1 LSTCLVVLVLPF
13 IDGGQ
18 FWHISDLH
26 LDYEYIKGGDM
37 SNWCHQ
43 MVDNNTT
50 TSINSDIVGPAGN
63 YHCDSPSA
71 LVESALLAMK
81 RLNPNP
87 DFIVWTGDSAPH
99 WRDPVPNEDY
109 ILNVT
114 KSVFSKLDKLFPS
127 VSIIPALGNHDASP
141 PDQFPQY
148 NPEDKAKPEYY
159 MKFWQQGAYGDHIN
173 DTEARE
179 NFQKCGFYS
188 KMVSPSNS
196 SKKLKFIVLN
206 TNMYYHDNFTKGKDP
221 CGQLDW
227 LSSTLDSVDIEKEKV
242 FIVAHVPPGSF
253 ERQPG
258 LPNFNSP
265 EDHKTEINKQFV
277 QIVTDPKYANKISA
291 HLYGHLHTDT
301 FRVFLD
307 RATRRE
313 PVGVAFMAG
322 SVTPVVWANG
332 KVVGVNPTIRLMEY
346 SDLDAT
352 MKDYQEYS
360 LDIIK
365 AAKNES
371 VSETVKNKALLVET
385 SSDDSSNLPKS
396 RRKNAKFLKQS
407 EKPVNDN
414 LERKTRESLD
424 TENPATDARITIS
437 STTTTQ
443 PVNNPTSP
451 TTVQAVVGEGVP
463 AVPTTINTT
472 KAGGE
477 EAENKATE
485 IPTVAEVDNNAND
498 TVAITSKP
506 AVEKE
511 EESGATNN
519 VSQDNTTTATAT
531 DLNNGTTTVG
541 PNDGKNDT
549 IVAVTTATTE
559 KSTSIKAE
567 SDPDYPTYLATQWTL
582 LYKASTSFSVQ
593 NLSPTSMFSALGLM
607 VKGGHE
613 SQIFVNYYE
622 HNTGGHIVEKCNET
636 CWRQQLCTVSNLV
649 MDELA
654 TCLKSNGTDGFFEVH
669 KTPTIPTTPT
679 KKLFGEGDD
688 DPDHEV
694 HGVID
699 HSHDHNGD
707 GSEDHS
713 HDNHAV
719 SSDDHNEEFHDHNDD
734 GLADHDHNDHAESE
748 EKDVSREK
756 LEDTTSDISSK
767 AVAIFFG
774 VFAVAIVALAAAMGY
789 KKYRDNRYRNQ
800 EFLLTDAVFRYDGY
814 SQLDDA

>member
-1 LSTCLVVLVLPF
+1 MEISPILSTCLVVLALPS

-26 LDYEYIKGGDM
+26 LDYKYTEGGDM
-37 SNWCHQ
+37 SNFCHQ
-43 MVDNNTT
+43 RVENNNSTP
-50 TSINSDIVGPAGN
+50 SINSDIVGPAGN
-63 YHCDSPSA
+63 YHCDSPAA

-99 WRDPVPNEDY
+99 WWNPVPSEDY

-114 KSVFSKLDKLFPS
+114 KSVFTRLDKLFPS
-127 VSIIPALGNHDASP
+127 VAIIPALGNHDSSP

-148 NPEDKAKPEYY
+148 NPEDKVKPEYY
-159 MKFWQQGAYGDHIN
+159 MKLWRKGAYGDHIN

-179 NFQKCGFYS
+179 NFLKCGFYS
-188 KMVSPSNS
+188 KVVSPSNS

-227 LSSTLDSVDIEKEKV
+227 LNRTLDSVDIDKEKV

-258 LPNFNSP
+258 KPNFNSP
-265 EDHKTEINKQFV
+265 EDHNTDINNKFV
-277 QIVTDPKYANKISA
+277 QIVSDPKYSNKISA

-301 FRVFLD
+301 FRVFMD
-307 RATRRE
+307 RATRRD

-322 SVTPVVWANG
+322 SVTPVVWAHG
-332 KVVGVNPTIRLMEY
+332 EVVGVNPTIRSVEY
-346 SDLDAT
+346 SDEDAT
-352 MKDYQEYS
+352 VMDYWEYS

-371 VSETVKNKALLVET
+371 VSETETEKKKALLIDT
-385 SSDDSSNLPKS
+385 ASDSSQLPKS

-407 EKPVNDN
+407 ENPEKSEKDN
-414 LERKTRESLD
+414 PEKTKRETLD
-424 TENPATDARITIS
+424 SENPAADASTPNS
-437 STTTTQ
+437 KTTTTQ
-443 PVNNPTSP
+443 PANTPTSS
-451 TTVQAVVGEGVP
+451 TTVQAVVGEVVP
-463 AVPTTINTT
+463 AVPTSANTAKTGVEDADIKVTEVPTI
-472 KAGGE
+472 
-477 EAENKATE
+477 
-485 IPTVAEVDNNAND
+485 AEVDNKANN
-498 TVAITSKP
+498 TGTLTP
-506 AVEKE
+506 EKIE
-511 EESGATNN
+511 KANN
-519 VSQDNTTTATAT
+519 DSQDNATTSENNV
-531 DLNNGTTTVG
+531 NNGTSTDG
-541 PNDGKNDT
+541 PNDNDIANNT
-549 IVAVTTATTE
+549 NTADTTVTTENSA
-559 KSTSIKAE
+559 SIIPE
-567 SDPDYPTYLATQWTL
+567 PTPDPDYPTYLSTQWTL
-582 LYKASTSFSVQ
+582 LYQASKSYSVKD
-593 NLSPTSMFSALGLM
+593 LSATSMFSALGMM
-607 VKGGHE
+607 VAGGNK
-613 SQIFVNYYE
+613 SKIFMDYYKY
-622 HNTGGHIVEKCNET
+622 NTGGHIVEKCNET
-636 CWRQQLCTVSNLV
+636 CWREQLCTISNLV
-649 MDELA
+649 MKELA
-654 TCLKSNGTDGFFEVH
+654 TCLNGTGKDGFYEVH
-669 KTPTIPTTPT
+669 KTSTSTLTTQPAPTTSK

-688 DPDHEV
+688 DPDHED
-694 HGVID
+694 HGEID
-699 HSHDHNGD
+699 H
-707 GSEDHS
+707 
-713 HDNHAV
+713 
-719 SSDDHNEEFHDHNDD
+719 SDDHNDD
-734 GLADHDHNDHAESE
+734 SKADHDHIDHAET

>member
-1 LSTCLVVLVLPF
+1 MYTCLVVLVLPS

-26 LDYEYIKGGDM
+26 LDYKYIKGGDM
-37 SNWCHQ
+37 SHWCHQ
-43 MVDNNTT
+43 IVDTNTST

-63 YHCDSPSA
+63 YHCDSPSD

-81 RLNPNP
+81 RLNPTP

-99 WRDPVPNEDY
+99 WRDPVPDEDY

-114 KSVFSKLDKLFPS
+114 KSVFTKLDKLFPS

-159 MKFWQQGAYGDHIN
+159 MKLWQQGAYGDHIN
-173 DTEARE
+173 NTEARE

-188 KMVSPSNS
+188 KDVSPSNS
-196 SKKLKFIVLN
+196 TKNLKFIVLN
-206 TNMYYHDNFTKGKDP
+206 TNMYYHDDITRGKDP

-227 LSSTLDSVDIEKEKV
+227 LSRTLDSVDIEKEKV

-277 QIVTDPKYANKISA
+277 QIVTDPKYAKKISA

-322 SVTPVVWANG
+322 SVTPVVWVNG

-346 SDLDAT
+346 SDVDAT
-352 MKDYQEYS
+352 VMDYQEYS

-371 VSETVKNKALLVET
+371 VSEIVNNKALLVDT
-385 SSDDSSNLPKS
+385 TGDDSSDLPKS

-407 EKPVNDN
+407 EKPETDN
-414 LERKTRESLD
+414 LNRKERESLD
-424 TENPATDARITIS
+424 TENPAADASITIS
-437 STTTTQ
+437 SPTTTQ
-443 PVNNPTSP
+443 PANTPTSP

-463 AVPTTINTT
+463 AVPTTSNIT
-472 KAGGE
+472 KAEGE
-477 EAENKATE
+477 KADDKATE
-485 IPTVAEVDNNAND
+485 VPAVVEVGNNVNATVA
-498 TVAITSKP
+498 TTSKP
-506 AVEKE
+506 AVEEKE
-511 EESGATNN
+511 EIGEPNN
-519 VSQDNTTTATAT
+519 VSQDNVTTAAT
-531 DLNNGTTTVG
+531 EIDNGTTTAG
-541 PNDGKNDT
+541 PNDGKDNTVVD
-549 IVAVTTATTE
+549 VTTATIE
-559 KSTSIKAE
+559 NSTSIKAE

-593 NLSPTSMFSALGLM
+593 NLSHTSMFSALVLM

-613 SQIFVNYYE
+613 SQTFLNYYE
-622 HNTGGHIVEKCNET
+622 HNTGGHIVGKCNET
-636 CWRQQLCTVSNLV
+636 CWREQLCTVSNLV

-669 KTPTIPTTPT
+669 KTSNTSK

-688 DPDHEV
+688 DPDNGD
-694 HGVID
+694 HGAVD

-713 HDNHAV
+713 HDDHAV

-748 EKDVSREK
+748 SKDVSREK